1 MTTPEAS
8 LEFNEAG
15 RARLSGAVDF
25 DTVPPL
31 YQRMLDSEHRDT
43 EVDLSGLERAD
54 SAALALLLE
63 WQSRLKA
70 KGATLTVRHAPSHLR
85 QLADLCEASA
95 LLGLERTGGEQT

>member
-8 LEFNEAG
+8 LEFSDAG
-15 RARLSGAVDF
+15 HARLRGAVDF
-25 DTVPPL
+25 DSVPSL
-31 YQRMLDSEHRDT
+31 YQRMLDSECRDT
-43 EVDLSGLERAD
+43 EVDLSELERAD

-70 KGATLTVRHAPSHLR
+70 GGATLTVHHAPAHLR

-95 LLGLERTGGEQT
+95 LLGLERERSEAP